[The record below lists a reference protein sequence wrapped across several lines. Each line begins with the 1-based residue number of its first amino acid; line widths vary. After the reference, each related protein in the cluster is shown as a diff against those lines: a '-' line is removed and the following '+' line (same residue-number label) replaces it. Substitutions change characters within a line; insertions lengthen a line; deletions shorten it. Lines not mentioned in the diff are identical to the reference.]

1 MTWGYNDGV
10 PDGQMVFD
18 MYAQAAIILQIESD
32 LGCKNVK
39 ELAALPGGTSHPST
53 GGKGRSGEVWRE
65 TRILPRGCAKVYSDS
80 TGTEDRS
87 EPAKRRAA
95 DVQSTV

>member
-32 LGCKNVK
+32 LGCKNAA
-39 ELAALPGGTSHPST
+39 ELAALPGGVSIQTLIIARGTVLPD
-53 GGKGRSGEVWRE
+53 EEWR
-65 TRILPRGCAKVYSDS
+65 ADS
-80 TGTEDRS
+80 
-87 EPAKRRAA
+87 
-95 DVQSTV
+95 QSTV

>member
-32 LGCKNVK
+32 LGCKNAA
-39 ELAALPGGTSHPST
+39 ELAALPGGAPLPFKLRFQIEHAT
-53 GGKGRSGEVWRE
+53 GGKADRRLPNGIERS
-65 TRILPRGCAKVYSDS
+65 TS
-80 TGTEDRS
+80 
-87 EPAKRRAA
+87 
-95 DVQSTV
+95 